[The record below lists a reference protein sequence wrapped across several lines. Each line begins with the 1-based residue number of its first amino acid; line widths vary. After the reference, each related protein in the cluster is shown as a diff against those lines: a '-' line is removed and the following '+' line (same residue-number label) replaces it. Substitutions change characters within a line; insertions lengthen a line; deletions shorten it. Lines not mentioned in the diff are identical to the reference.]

1 MRLFDIFVSF
11 VFLLILSPLFIFL
24 IFLLKFTGEGE
35 IFFFQERVGYHG
47 VNFKV
52 MKFATMLKN
61 SPNMGSGTITS
72 KNDQRILSV
81 GRFLRKTKINELPQ
95 LWNVLRGDMSLI
107 GPRPHAQRD
116 LEGVSDD
123 LLKLIHNV
131 RPGLSG
137 VGSLIFRNEEEILQ
151 QFEDPRN
158 FYDSVIA
165 PYKAELE
172 IWYVYNRSF
181 SLYIILLFLTA
192 YVVVLGNNRIVYRL
206 LSGLPG
212 APTRLVQYL

>member
-206 LSGLPG
+206 LSGLPV

>member
-1 MRLFDIFVSF
+1 M
-11 VFLLILSPLFIFL
+11 
-24 IFLLKFTGEGE
+24 
-35 IFFFQERVGYHG
+35 
-47 VNFKV
+47 
-52 MKFATMLKN
+52 
-61 SPNMGSGTITS
+61 
-72 KNDQRILSV
+72 

-206 LSGLPG
+206 LSGLPV

>member
-1 MRLFDIFVSF
+1 
-11 VFLLILSPLFIFL
+11 
-24 IFLLKFTGEGE
+24 
-35 IFFFQERVGYHG
+35 
-47 VNFKV
+47 
-52 MKFATMLKN
+52 
-61 SPNMGSGTITS
+61 
-72 KNDQRILSV
+72 
-81 GRFLRKTKINELPQ
+81 
-95 LWNVLRGDMSLI
+95 MSLI

-206 LSGLPG
+206 LSGLPV